1 MSLIVICLGEMNI
14 RNFAGQQRLS
24 CWYSR
29 KSLIF
34 RSEEENKQ
42 DSIKWISFLLFRDTF
57 NWITSYHEF
66 ID

>member
-14 RNFAGQQRLS
+14 LNFAGQQRLV

-42 DSIKWISFLLFRDTF
+42 DSIK
-57 NWITSYHEF
+57 
-66 ID
+66 